1 MNKTSKNN
9 ILIIGVSDISVYIL
23 ESLLNC
29 NKNYNITLIYD
40 QKISKEKLIEIKKFS
55 NLINV
60 IPEILSESNIFKSK
74 EYTNNLLTI
83 CASND
88 FKLNILY
95 SAMLKST
102 TKNNN
107 LFCYINKNKYE
118 NLFNTKEISIFNSW
132 NIPSNLSSFWK

>member
-9 ILIIGVSDISVYIL
+9 ILIIGVSDISIYIL

-29 NKNYNITLIYD
+29 NKNYNITLICD
-40 QKISKEKLIEIKKFS
+40 QKISEKKLIEVKKFS
-55 NLINV
+55 NLINI
-60 IPEILSESNIFKSK
+60 IPEILPESNIFKSK
-74 EYTNNLLTI
+74 EYANNLLTI

-88 FKLNILY
+88 FKINILY
-95 SAMLKST
+95 SAMFKSR
-102 TKNNN
+102 TKNDN

-118 NLFNTKEISIFNSW
+118 NLFNKKEIRIFNSW

>member
-9 ILIIGVSDISVYIL
+9 VLIIGVSDISIYIL

-40 QKISKEKLIEIKKFS
+40 QKVPGEKLIEVKKFS
-55 NLINV
+55 NLINI
-60 IPEILSESNIFKSK
+60 IPEILPESNIFKSN
-74 EYTNNLLTI
+74 EYANILLTI

-88 FKLNILY
+88 FKINILY
-95 SAMLKST
+95 SAMFKSR
-102 TKNNN
+102 TKNDN

-118 NLFNTKEISIFNSW
+118 NLFNKKEIRIFNSW

>member
-9 ILIIGVSDISVYIL
+9 ILIIGISDISLYIL

-29 NKNYNITLIYD
+29 NKNYNITLILD
-40 QKISKEKLIEIKKFS
+40 QKVSEEKLIEVKKFS
-55 NLINV
+55 NLINI
-60 IPEILSESNIFKSK
+60 IPEALSKSNIFKSK
-74 EYTNNLLTI
+74 ENTNNLLTI

-95 SAMLKST
+95 SAMLNST

-118 NLFNTKEISIFNSW
+118 NIINTKEISIFNSW